1 MVPAPPR
8 RGRHRKWRRAPACS
22 RVCMAGPGPAGG
34 AVALE
39 VPEEERL
46 FLRHH
51 PLLSP
56 AGPGKVRCRLTGHEI
71 PCRLSELQAY
81 TNGKKYQRLIK
92 TAREF
97 DYGKFEP
104 HIVPSTKNLHQLF
117 CKLTLRHINK
127 LPEHVLRHVQGKR
140 YQKALKMYE
149 ECQKEGVG
157 YVPPCLRQK
166 KQRTQHPDD
175 HTNGSRQPYRK
186 EEFWEPKSSDEDG
199 EETDD
204 SMSDL
209 YPPALFP
216 EKSPS
221 APQTSKGSD
230 DFATDSE
237 DEGAKQNG
245 DATGEDGRMDVS
257 RAVGSKRG
265 KKQSGPLKK
274 KFKSRHR
281 KPKNFKKVTNG
292 K

>member
-1 MVPAPPR
+1 
-8 RGRHRKWRRAPACS
+8 
-22 RVCMAGPGPAGG
+22 MA
-34 AVALE
+34 E
-39 VPEEERL
+39 VPEQERL
-46 FLRHH
+46 FLRQH
-51 PLLSP
+51 PLLTL
-56 AGPGKVRCRLTGHEI
+56 AEPGKVRCRLTGHEM

-140 YQKALKMYE
+140 YQKALKTYE
-149 ECQKEGVG
+149 HCQKEGVE
-157 YVPPCLRQK
+157 YIPACLRQK

-175 HTNGSRQPYRK
+175 QMNGNRQPYRK

-209 YPPALFP
+209 YPPALFS
-216 EKSPS
+216 EKSPT
-221 APQTSKGSD
+221 AAQTTKGRD
-230 DFATDSE
+230 EFATDSE
-237 DEGAKQNG
+237 DDGAKNG
-245 DATGEDGRMDVS
+245 DVNG
-257 RAVGSKRG
+257 VGSGRTDVRRAAGNKRR

-274 KFKSRHR
+274 KFKSHHQ
-281 KPKNFKKVTNG
+281 KPKNFKKATNG

>member
-1 MVPAPPR
+1 
-8 RGRHRKWRRAPACS
+8 
-22 RVCMAGPGPAGG
+22 MAAPGPAGG
-34 AVALE
+34 VAGPE
-39 VPEEERL
+39 VPEAERR
-46 FLRHH
+46 FLRQH

-56 AGPGKVRCRLTGHEI
+56 AGPGKVRCRLTGHEM

-81 TNGKKYQRLIK
+81 TSGKKYQRLIR
-92 TAREF
+92 TAKEF
-97 DYGKFEP
+97 DYGTFEP

-127 LPEHVLRHVQGKR
+127 FPEHVLRHVQGKR
-140 YQKALKMYE
+140 YQKALKTYE
-149 ECQKEGVG
+149 ECQREGVE
-157 YVPPCLRQK
+157 YVPACLRQK
-166 KQRTQHPDD
+166 KQRAQHPDD
-175 HTNGSRQPYRK
+175 QMNGSRKPHRK

-221 APQTSKGSD
+221 AAQTTKGSD

-237 DEGAKQNG
+237 DDGAKN
-245 DATGEDGRMDVS
+245 GEDGGRMDVS
-257 RAVGSKRG
+257 RAVGNKRG

-274 KFKSRHR
+274 KFKSHHR
-281 KPKNFKKVTNG
+281 KPKNFKKATNG

>member
-1 MVPAPPR
+1 GV
-8 RGRHRKWRRAPACS
+8 
-22 RVCMAGPGPAGG
+22 
-34 AVALE
+34 AVAE
-39 VPEEERL
+39 VPEEVRI
-46 FLRHH
+46 FLRQH
-51 PLLSP
+51 PLLSLTE
-56 AGPGKVRCRLTGHEI
+56 PGKVRCRLTGHEM
-71 PCRLSELQAY
+71 PCRLTELQAY
-81 TNGKKYQRLIK
+81 TSGKKYQRLIK

-140 YQKALKMYE
+140 YQKALKTYE
-149 ECQKEGVG
+149 QCQKEGTQ
-157 YVPPCLRQK
+157 YIPACLQQ
-166 KQRTQHPDD
+166 KQRRAQRPHE
-175 HTNGSRQPYRK
+175 HMNGSRQPRGK
-186 EEFWEPKSSDEDG
+186 EEFWEAKSSDEDG

-216 EKSPS
+216 EKSPA
-221 APQTSKGSD
+221 APLATKGSE
-230 DFATDSE
+230 DFGTDSE

-245 DATGEDGRMDVS
+245 AGNGEAGGRRDVS
-257 RAVGSKRG
+257 RAAGSKRG

-274 KFKSRHR
+274 KFKSHHR
-281 KPKNFKKVTNG
+281 KPKNFKRATKG

>member
-1 MVPAPPR
+1 
-8 RGRHRKWRRAPACS
+8 
-22 RVCMAGPGPAGG
+22 MAGPGSPGG
-34 AVALE
+34 AAMAE

-46 FLRHH
+46 FLRQH
-51 PLLSP
+51 PLLTL
-56 AGPGKVRCRLTGHEI
+56 AEPGKVRCRLTGHEM

-127 LPEHVLRHVQGKR
+127 FPEHVLRHVQGKR
-140 YQKALKMYE
+140 YQKALKTYE
-149 ECQKEGVG
+149 ECQKEGVE
-157 YVPPCLRQK
+157 YIPACLRQK
-166 KQRTQHPDD
+166 QQRMQHPDEQM
-175 HTNGSRQPYRK
+175 NGSRQPSRK

-199 EETDD
+199 DETDD

-216 EKSPS
+216 EKSPA
-221 APQTSKGSD
+221 APQTTKGSD

-237 DEGAKQNG
+237 DDRAKQNG
-245 DATGEDGRMDVS
+245 DVNGEDGGRTDVS
-257 RAVGSKRG
+257 RAVGNKRR

-274 KFKSRHR
+274 KFKSHHQ
-281 KPKNFKKVTNG
+281 KPKNFKKATNG

>member
-1 MVPAPPR
+1 EAM
-8 RGRHRKWRRAPACS
+8 S
-22 RVCMAGPGPAGG
+22 
-34 AVALE
+34 E

-46 FLRHH
+46 FLQQH
-51 PLLSP
+51 PLLSL
-56 AGPGKVRCRLTGHEI
+56 AESGKVRCRLTGHEM

-92 TAREF
+92 TVRDF
-97 DYGKFEP
+97 DYGNFEP

-127 LPEHVLRHVQGKR
+127 FPEHVLHHVQGKR
-140 YQKALKMYE
+140 YQKALKRYE
-149 ECQKEGVG
+149 QCQKEGVE
-157 YVPPCLRQK
+157 YVPACLRQK
-166 KQRTQHPDD
+166 KQQKPQHPDD
-175 HTNGSRQPYRK
+175 QRNGSRKPYRK

-216 EKSPS
+216 AKSPA
-221 APQTSKGSD
+221 APQ
-230 DFATDSE
+230 ATDSE
-237 DEGAKQNG
+237 DEETKQNG
-245 DATGEDGRMDVS
+245 DVNGEKSRRMDGS
-257 RAVGSKRG
+257 RAAGNKRG

-274 KFKSRHR
+274 KFKSHHPQ
-281 KPKNFKKVTNG
+281 KSKNFKKAINS

>member
-1 MVPAPPR
+1 
-8 RGRHRKWRRAPACS
+8 GE
-22 RVCMAGPGPAGG
+22 AG
-34 AVALE
+34 LE
-39 VPEEERL
+39 VPEAERGG
-46 FLRHH
+46 LRQH

-56 AGPGKVRCRLTGHEI
+56 AGPGKVKCRRTGHEM

-92 TAREF
+92 TAKEF
-97 DYGKFEP
+97 DYGTFEP

-127 LPEHVLRHVQGKR
+127 FPEHVLRHVRGGR
-140 YQKALKMYE
+140 YQKALKTYE
-149 ECQKEGVG
+149 EGGGEGVE
-157 YVPPCLRQK
+157 YVPACLRQK
-166 KQRTQHPDD
+166 KQRPQHPDD
-175 HTNGSRQPYRK
+175 QINGSRQPPR
-186 EEFWEPKSSDEDG
+186 EQEFWEPKSSDEDG
-199 EETDD
+199 DTDD

-221 APQTSKGSD
+221 APQSTKGSD
-230 DFATDSE
+230 DFVTDSE
-237 DEGAKQNG
+237 GGGAKQNG
-245 DATGEDGRMDVS
+245 EDGGRMEVS
-257 RAVGSKRG
+257 RAVGNKRG

-281 KPKNFKKVTNG
+281 KPKNLKKATNG

>member
-1 MVPAPPR
+1 
-8 RGRHRKWRRAPACS
+8 
-22 RVCMAGPGPAGG
+22 MAGPGPVGG
-34 AVALE
+34 VATAE
-39 VPEEERL
+39 APEEERL
-46 FLRHH
+46 FLRQH
-51 PLLSP
+51 PLLSL
-56 AGPGKVRCRLTGHEI
+56 AEPGKVKCRLTGHEM
-71 PCRLSELQAY
+71 PCRLSVLQAY

-127 LPEHVLRHVQGKR
+127 FPEHVLRHVQGKR
-140 YQKALKMYE
+140 YQKALKTYE
-149 ECQKEGVG
+149 ECQKEGVE
-157 YVPPCLRQK
+157 YVPACLRQK

-175 HTNGSRQPYRK
+175 QMNGSRQPYRK

-216 EKSPS
+216 EKSPA
-221 APQTSKGSD
+221 APQTTKGSD

-237 DEGAKQNG
+237 DDGAKQNG
-245 DATGEDGRMDVS
+245 AMNGEDSGRAGVS
-257 RAVGSKRG
+257 RAVGNKRG

-274 KFKSRHR
+274 KFKSHHQ
-281 KPKNFKKVTNG
+281 KPKNFKKAANS

>member
-1 MVPAPPR
+1 
-8 RGRHRKWRRAPACS
+8 
-22 RVCMAGPGPAGG
+22 
-34 AVALE
+34 
-39 VPEEERL
+39 
-46 FLRHH
+46 
-51 PLLSP
+51 
-56 AGPGKVRCRLTGHEI
+56 VRCRLTGHEM
-71 PCRLSELQAY
+71 PCRLPELQAY

-127 LPEHVLRHVQGKR
+127 FPEHVLRHVQGKR
-140 YQKALKMYE
+140 YQKALKTYE
-149 ECQKEGVG
+149 ECQREGVQ
-157 YVPPCLRQK
+157 YVPACLRQK
-166 KQRTQHPDD
+166 QQRPRQPGDQR
-175 HTNGSRQPYRK
+175 NGSGQPCGR

-216 EKSPS
+216 EKSPA
-221 APQTSKGSD
+221 APQTTKGSD
-230 DFATDSE
+230 DFATESE
-237 DEGAKQNG
+237 DDGAKQNG
-245 DATGEDGRMDVS
+245 DVTGEGGGRTGPS
-257 RAVGSKRG
+257 RAVGPKRG

-274 KFKSRHR
+274 KFKSHHR
-281 KPKNFKKVTNG
+281 KPKNFKKATNG

>member
-1 MVPAPPR
+1 
-8 RGRHRKWRRAPACS
+8 
-22 RVCMAGPGPAGG
+22 MAGPGPAGG
-34 AVALE
+34 AAMAE

-46 FLRHH
+46 FLRQH
-51 PLLSP
+51 PLLSL
-56 AGPGKVRCRLTGHEI
+56 AEPGKVRCRLTGHEM

-127 LPEHVLRHVQGKR
+127 FPEHVLRHVQGKR
-140 YQKALKMYE
+140 YQKALKTYE
-149 ECQKEGVG
+149 ECQKEGVE
-157 YVPPCLRQK
+157 YVPACLRQK
-166 KQRTQHPDD
+166 KQRTHHPDEQM
-175 HTNGSRQPYRK
+175 NGSRQPYRK

-216 EKSPS
+216 EKSPA
-221 APQTSKGSD
+221 APQTTKGSD

-237 DEGAKQNG
+237 DDGAKQNG
-245 DATGEDGRMDVS
+245 DVNGEDGGRMDVS
-257 RAVGSKRG
+257 RAAGNKRV

-274 KFKSRHR
+274 KFKSHHQ
-281 KPKNFKKVTNG
+281 KPKNFKKATNG

>member
-1 MVPAPPR
+1 MVEP
-8 RGRHRKWRRAPACS
+8 
-22 RVCMAGPGPAGG
+22 GPGGG
-34 AVALE
+34 VAMAE
-39 VPEEERL
+39 VPEAEQQ
-46 FLRHH
+46 FLRQH
-51 PLLSP
+51 PLLSL
-56 AGPGKVRCRLTGHEI
+56 AETGKVRCRLTGHEL
-71 PCRLSELQAY
+71 PCRLPELRAY
-81 TNGKKYQRLIK
+81 TEGKRYRRLVQ
-92 TAREF
+92 TGREF

-127 LPEHVLRHVQGKR
+127 FPDHVLRHVQGKR
-140 YQKALKMYE
+140 YQKALKTYE
-149 ECQKEGVG
+149 ECQRAGLE
-157 YVPPCLRQK
+157 YVPACLREK
-166 KQRTQHPDD
+166 RQRAQRPGEHRE
-175 HTNGSRQPYRK
+175 GSRKEPSRK

-216 EKSPS
+216 EKNPG
-221 APQTSKGSD
+221 APEATQGTGN
-230 DFATDSE
+230 FATDSE

-245 DATGEDGRMDVS
+245 VNGESGGGMDVS

-274 KFKSRHR
+274 KFKSHHQ
-281 KPKNFKKVTNG
+281 KPKNFKKVANG